1 MGTLMALERVYLDT
15 NVIIAITENQSEI
28 GEGQKRLIKSFLNKE
43 THGMTSEITLAEC
56 LVRPVRELNQA
67 LVELYLEL
75 LTAGSD
81 LFIAGVDTNVLIEAA
96 NVRARHKIKLPDAIH
111 FATAQ
116 LSGCSS
122 FITNDHR
129 LANLWGKNAI
139 IWEAL

>member
-122 FITNDHR
+122 FITNDQR
-129 LANLWGKNAI
+129 LASLWGKNAI

>member
-67 LVELYLEL
+67 LIELYLEL

-81 LFIAGVDTNVLIEAA
+81 LFIAGIDTNVLIEAA

-111 FATAQ
+111 ISTAK
-116 LSGCSS
+116 LSNCTN
-122 FITNDHR
+122 FVTNDHR

>member
-43 THGMTSEITLAEC
+43 TNGMTSEITLAEC

-67 LVELYLEL
+67 LIELYLEL

-81 LFIAGVDTNVLIEAA
+81 LFIAGIDTNVLIEAA

-111 FATAQ
+111 IATAQ
-116 LSGCSS
+116 LSNCTT
-122 FITNDHR
+122 FVTNDHR

-139 IWEAL
+139 IWETL